1 MINFFF
7 LLSGLDLSDSD
18 SGSQPAA
25 LTTEDVQSHIK
36 GSLSFGLPKKVVS
49 VSFKD
54 QNCNIHLICNYMIE
68 EFYVIKRF

>member
-1 MINFFF
+1 MKIKIHLQQENKNLNLFVI
-7 LLSGLDLSDSD
+7 LSSGLDLSDSD

-49 VSFKD
+49 V
-54 QNCNIHLICNYMIE
+54 
-68 EFYVIKRF
+68 